1 MIQLKKQQSFCIFE
15 LVNKSPDNTKVI
27 SDSGGAPNL
36 VDYITNV
43 KGDSRLNYILA
54 LVLIKVY

>member
-1 MIQLKKQQSFCIFE
+1 MIQLKKQQSFCKFE
-15 LVNKSPDNTKVI
+15 LANKSPDIAQVI
-27 SDSGGAPNL
+27 SDSGGAGNL

-54 LVLIKVY
+54 LGFIKVY